1 MIKKTEKLKHNKTAS
16 SFTRNAVQCEEG
28 HNEEETSRNLA
39 QLVTSPA
46 MSALRVVSAVEGKSI
61 SEKLDLPT
69 LIEVLR
75 EQGEAIKRGDLSR
88 AESMLI
94 GQATALQAIFAR
106 LTERAMGNTE
116 IAPFEANLKM
126 ALRAQ
131 SQCRATL
138 ETLAAIKNPPVV
150 YAKQANVT
158 TGPQQINNTVH
169 MPSQAQE
176 IQNAPNQLSGVTNEL
191 CTNTRASSIEGR
203 ANQQMETVGEID
215 RTKNQRRKKTVGNA
229 RLQGR

>member
-1 MIKKTEKLKHNKTAS
+1 MTKTKQKPQSTSKS
-16 SFTRNAVQCEEG
+16 SFPRDAVPCEEG
-28 HNEEETSRNLA
+28 RNEEETGKNLA
-39 QLVTSPA
+39 RLVTSPA
-46 MSALRVVSAVEGKSI
+46 MSALRVVSAVEGNSI
-61 SEKLDLPT
+61 SKTLDLPT

-75 EQGEAIKRGDLSR
+75 EQGETIKQGDLSR
-88 AESMLI
+88 VETMLM

-106 LTERAMGNTE
+106 LAERAMANTE

-158 TGPQQINNTVH
+158 SGPQQINNTIS
-169 MPSQAQE
+169 MAAQARE
-176 IQNAPNQLSGVTNEL
+176 IENAPNQLSGALCHEL
-191 CTNTRASSIEGR
+191 
-203 ANQQMETVGEID
+203 
-215 RTKNQRRKKTVGNA
+215 RTHTSA
-229 RLQGR
+229 